1 MKLYFQLFVLAALTM
16 LSLPLAAENSDI
28 YGKWDRLPSDQ
39 LIVRA
44 NKFIFSETQK
54 ADSALVC
61 FSIVANRLEKSE
73 TISDRQ
79 LLCEAYMGLWTAY
92 FFNYFDY
99 KKSFDYLS
107 KAKKASVGMPDMQTR
122 VFFCYGN
129 IYQTLATQ
137 WGDQGFAAKAID
149 SYVQAFWQGNKIN
162 SREIVNLAFSNL
174 IPLMWQQG
182 TFNKMKKMWPVY
194 QKCMRRGK
202 RVAEIESS
210 DLLYKGYLAMYEGR
224 NDDAIKAFRKQIDIQ
239 GNNPRVFRVKFNAY
253 ENLALAY
260 SRQGRYDDA
269 IAAVRVV
276 EKWAKGYDMKDGKL
290 EVYQLLQEYL
300 SKSGDEKAA
309 DAYSRQYYMLKDSMQ
324 NYQRVMS
331 VGELEFL
338 GRIDAAN
345 KQVEAMRERQRTS
358 LIAFLVVAC
367 FAVVITVS
375 LVVVYRK
382 NRALSQANRVLYKKN
397 TDIQAAED
405 ELRRLHKEQIST
417 LMAEKAETEK
427 AVHSAVDNT
436 KYKKSQLTEADKQ
449 QLMASINSVMDSSDE
464 IFNTDFSV
472 SRLAEL
478 CGSNYKYVSQVINEK
493 TDGNF
498 NSFLNDHRIREA
510 CRRIDSSDY
519 DNYTIEALSNSVGFK
534 SRTSFFTSFKH
545 FTGLTPSE
553 YIRLAKEK
561 KNTAKC

>member
-1 MKLYFQLFVLAALTM
+1 MKMFFRLLSFVALLT
-16 LSLPLAAENSDI
+16 LSLPLAAENADM
-28 YGKWDRLPSDQ
+28 YGKWDKLPSGQ

-44 NKFIFSETQK
+44 NKFIFSKMLK

-73 TISDRQ
+73 TMADRR

-99 KKSFDYLS
+99 KKSFDYLA
-107 KAKKASVGMPDMQTR
+107 KAKKAADGMPDMQTR

-137 WGDQGFAAKAID
+137 WGDRGLAAKAVD
-149 SYVQAFWQGNKIN
+149 NYVQAFWQGNKIN

-182 TFNKMKKMWPVY
+182 TFSKMKKMWPVY
-194 QKCMRRGK
+194 QKSMKSGK
-202 RVAEIESS
+202 RVLEIESS

-224 NDDAIKAFRKQIDIQ
+224 NYDAVKAFKQQIVIQ
-239 GNNPRVFRVKFNAY
+239 GEDPTVFRVKFNAY

-260 SRQGRYDDA
+260 SREGRYDKA
-269 IAAVRVV
+269 ISAVRVV
-276 EKWAKGYDMKDGKL
+276 EKWAKDNDMKDGKL
-290 EVYQLLQEYL
+290 EVYHLLQEYL

-309 DAYSRQYYMLKDSMQ
+309 DVYRRQYYMLKDSMQ

-345 KQVEAMRERQRTS
+345 RQVEAMRDRQRTS
-358 LIAFLVVAC
+358 LIAFFVVVC

-417 LMAEKAETEK
+417 LMSEKAEST
-427 AVHSAVDNT
+427 AVSRGVADNI
-436 KYKKSQLTEADKQ
+436 KYKKSQLSETDKR
-449 QLMASINSVMDSSDE
+449 QLMASINAVMDSSDE

-478 CGSNYKYVSQVINEK
+478 VGSNYKYVSQVINEK

-561 KNTAKC
+561 KK